1 MSSDGDDSQTSEEEL
16 FRQAVE
22 NLDDEE
28 IEQAPVDG
36 PESDGDERLADELK
50 DVEVDDES
58 GGSGGGSSQTSDREL
73 FERAVEGMSS
83 EEIEERKYEGRDRE
97 PEGGRSSRSA
107 DGASDE
113 SSSPDRR
120 QFAAAMP
127 DVDPIEKSQK
137 FRAPSAPD
145 PDEYLD
151 EDSDRTAEDFVTPTL
166 PKSGDGLNDIPSL
179 DDEQKEMLE
188 RMEAVEKRGGIP
200 ELNLRGDRK
209 REATDRLSD
218 FISQCRRQDCRF
230 ARIIPGR
237 GQQSDPEPVLKPTV
251 LEWLETVGAD
261 RIRGYAP
268 ERLFGGD
275 YGSLIVEFLNRRSET

>member
-1 MSSDGDDSQTSEEEL
+1 MSSDGDDSQTSDEEL

-36 PESDGDERLADELK
+36 PEQDGDERLADELE
-50 DVEVDDES
+50 DVDVDDES
-58 GGSGGGSSQTSDREL
+58 ARGTGGGSRQTSDREI
-73 FERAVEGMSS
+73 FEQAVEGMSS
-83 EEIEERKYEGRDRE
+83 DEIEERKYEGHDRE
-97 PEGGRSSRSA
+97 PQTGRGGRETGGSS
-107 DGASDE
+107 DQQTD
-113 SSSPDRR
+113 PDRQ
-120 QFAAAMP
+120 QFEAAMP

-179 DDEQKEMLE
+179 DDDQKQMLE
-188 RMEAVEKRGGIP
+188 RMKAVEERGGIP
-200 ELNLRGDRK
+200 ELNLRGDLK
-209 REATDRLSD
+209 REATDRLGD
-218 FISQCRRQDCRF
+218 FISQCRHQDHQF

-261 RIRGYAP
+261 DIRGYAP

-275 YGSLIVEFLNRRSET
+275 YGSLIVEFRDQ

>member
-36 PESDGDERLADELK
+36 PEQGDERIAAELE

-58 GGSGGGSSQTSDREL
+58 AGGAGGGSGQASDREL
-73 FERAVEGMSS
+73 FEQAVEGMSS
-83 EEIEERKYEGRDRE
+83 EEIEERKFEGHDRE
-97 PEGGRSSRSA
+97 PESGRDNRDTGGGSGPQNSS
-107 DGASDE
+107 
-113 SSSPDRR
+113 DRR
-120 QFAAAMP
+120 EFEAAMP

-151 EDSDRTAEDFVTPTL
+151 EDSDRTAEDFITPTL
-166 PKSGDGLNDIPSL
+166 PKSGEGLHDIPSL
-179 DDEQKEMLE
+179 DDDQKEMLE
-188 RMEAVEKRGGIP
+188 RMKAAEKRGGIP
-200 ELNLRGDRK
+200 ELNLRGDIA
-209 REATDRLSD
+209 REAENRLGD
-218 FISQCRRQDCRF
+218 FITQCRQQGHDF

-275 YGSLIVEFLNRRSET
+275 YGSLIVEFLDQ

>member
-1 MSSDGDDSQTSEEEL
+1 MSSDGDESQTSEEEL
-16 FRQAVE
+16 FRQAIE

-36 PESDGDERLADELK
+36 PEEGDERLAEELEG
-50 DVEVDDES
+50 VEVDDES
-58 GGSGGGSSQTSDREL
+58 ARGTGGGSGEVSDREMFERAMEGMSDEDIEQQKFEGHDREPETGRGSRDTGGGSSAGQNPSSDRQQ
-73 FERAVEGMSS
+73 FE
-83 EEIEERKYEGRDRE
+83 
-97 PEGGRSSRSA
+97 
-107 DGASDE
+107 
-113 SSSPDRR
+113 
-120 QFAAAMP
+120 AAMP

-151 EDSDRTAEDFVTPTL
+151 EDSDRTAEDFITPTL

-188 RMEAVEKRGGIP
+188 RMKAAEKRVGIP
-200 ELNLRGDRK
+200 ELNLRGDIA
-209 REATDRLSD
+209 REAENRLGD
-218 FISQCRRQDCRF
+218 FFTQCRQQGHDF

-251 LEWLETVGAD
+251 LQWLETIGAD
-261 RIRGYAP
+261 KIRGYAP

-275 YGSLIVEFLNRRSET
+275 YGSLIVEFLDQ

>member
-1 MSSDGDDSQTSEEEL
+1 MSSDGDESQTSEEEL

-36 PESDGDERLADELK
+36 PEEGDERLAEELE

-58 GGSGGGSSQTSDREL
+58 ARGTGGGSTQASDREI
-73 FERAVEGMSS
+73 FEQAVEGMSS
-83 EEIEERKYEGRDRE
+83 DEIEERKFEGHDRE
-97 PEGGRSSRSA
+97 PETGRGSRETGGGS
-107 DGASDE
+107 GGE
-113 SSSPDRR
+113 NSPDRQ
-120 QFAAAMP
+120 QFEAAMP

-151 EDSDRTAEDFVTPTL
+151 EDADRTAEDFITPTL
-166 PKSGDGLNDIPSL
+166 SKSGEGLNDIPSL

-188 RMEAVEKRGGIP
+188 RMKAAEKRVGIP
-200 ELNLRGDRK
+200 ELNLRGDIA
-209 REATDRLSD
+209 REAESRLGD
-218 FISQCRRQDCRF
+218 FFTQCRQQGHDF

-261 RIRGYAP
+261 EIRGYAP

-275 YGSLIVEFLNRRSET
+275 YGSLIVEFRDQ